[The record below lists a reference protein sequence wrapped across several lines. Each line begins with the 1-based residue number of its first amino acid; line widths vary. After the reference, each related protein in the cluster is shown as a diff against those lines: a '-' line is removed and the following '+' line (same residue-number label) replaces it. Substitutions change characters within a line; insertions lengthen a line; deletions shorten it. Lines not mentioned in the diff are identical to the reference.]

1 MAPPC
6 TSSCPKLDSGPVIL
20 QAKVPVRADDSEE
33 SLAARVL
40 AEEHK
45 IYPQALRL
53 VAEGKA
59 RL

>member
-1 MAPPC
+1 VHFVV
-6 TSSCPKLDSGPVIL
+6 SELDSGPAIL
-20 QAKVPVRADDSEE
+20 QAKVQVAPGDDEDT
-33 SLAARVL
+33 LAARVL